1 MVTAKLMKEIENS
14 LSNYPKSRLL
24 FREREREKGGEGETG
39 REGEEW
45 KGKERKEKKLPRI
58 LV

>member
-1 MVTAKLMKEIENS
+1 MKEIENS

>member
-39 REGEEW
+39 GKGRN
-45 KGKERKEKKLPRI
+45 GKERKGKKKSYLEF
-58 LV
+58 